1 MHPDMPEIIEV
12 DDDYVD
18 DEAADVAA
26 DDADAGSDAGED
38 YDSSADDGGA
48 EMDLVD
54 GLAQIAQL
62 FVTEDGT
69 PIADVIVGVRDA
81 LEKLNKIVFRAV
93 QHLEKSA

>member
-1 MHPDMPEIIEV
+1 MSNEPEIIEV
-12 DDDYVD
+12 GDDYV
-18 DEAADVAA
+18 E
-26 DDADAGSDAGED
+26 DADAESYDDDSGEE
-38 YDSSADDGGA
+38 GGA

-81 LEKLNKIVFRAV
+81 LEKLNKVVFKAV
-93 QHLEKSA
+93 QLMEKSA

>member
-1 MHPDMPEIIEV
+1 MSHEPEIIEV
-12 DDDYVD
+12 GDDYVEDAEDNAESYD
-18 DEAADVAA
+18 D
-26 DDADAGSDAGED
+26 DDDSGED
-38 YDSSADDGGA
+38 GGGA

-81 LEKLNKIVFRAV
+81 LEKLNKIVFKAV

>member
-1 MHPDMPEIIEV
+1 MSHEPEIIEV
-12 DDDYVD
+12 GDDYV
-18 DEAADVAA
+18 E
-26 DDADAGSDAGED
+26 DAEDNAESSYDGDSGED
-38 YDSSADDGGA
+38 GGGA

-81 LEKLNKIVFRAV
+81 LEKLNKIVFKAV

>member
-1 MHPDMPEIIEV
+1 MHPAIPEIIEV
-12 DDDYVD
+12 EDDYVD
-18 DEAADVAA
+18 DADA
-26 DDADAGSDAGED
+26 DDADVDAGED
-38 YDSSADDGGA
+38 YDSSADGGA

-81 LEKLNKIVFRAV
+81 LEKLNKIVFKAV

>member
-1 MHPDMPEIIEV
+1 MRGMSHEPEIIEV
-12 DDDYVD
+12 GDDYVEDAEDNAESYD
-18 DEAADVAA
+18 D
-26 DDADAGSDAGED
+26 DDSGE
-38 YDSSADDGGA
+38 GGA

-81 LEKLNKIVFRAV
+81 LEKLNKIVFKAV

>member
-1 MHPDMPEIIEV
+1 MSNEPEIIEV
-12 DDDYVD
+12 GDDYV
-18 DEAADVAA
+18 E
-26 DDADAGSDAGED
+26 DADAESYDDSGEE
-38 YDSSADDGGA
+38 GGA

-81 LEKLNKIVFRAV
+81 LEKLNKVVFKAV
-93 QHLEKSA
+93 QLMEKSA

>member
-1 MHPDMPEIIEV
+1 MSHEPEIIEV
-12 DDDYVD
+12 GDDYVEDAEDNAESYD
-18 DEAADVAA
+18 D
-26 DDADAGSDAGED
+26 DDSGED
-38 YDSSADDGGA
+38 GGGA

-81 LEKLNKIVFRAV
+81 LEKLNKIVFKAV

>member
-1 MHPDMPEIIEV
+1 MSHEPEIIEV
-12 DDDYVD
+12 GDDYVEDAEDNAESYD
-18 DEAADVAA
+18 DD
-26 DDADAGSDAGED
+26 SGED
-38 YDSSADDGGA
+38 GGGA

-81 LEKLNKIVFRAV
+81 LEKLNKIVFKAV

>member
-1 MHPDMPEIIEV
+1 MSNEPEIIEV
-12 DDDYVD
+12 GGDDYVEDVEDAEDNAESYD
-18 DEAADVAA
+18 D
-26 DDADAGSDAGED
+26 DDSGA
-38 YDSSADDGGA
+38 DGGDP

-81 LEKLNKIVFRAV
+81 LEKLNKVVFKAV
-93 QHLEKSA
+93 QLMEKSA

>member
-1 MHPDMPEIIEV
+1 MSHEPEIIEV
-12 DDDYVD
+12 GDDYVEDVEDAEDAEDNAEESYD
-18 DEAADVAA
+18 D
-26 DDADAGSDAGED
+26 DDSGA
-38 YDSSADDGGA
+38 DGGDA
-48 EMDLVD
+48 EMDLMD

-81 LEKLNKIVFRAV
+81 LEKLNKIVFKAV

>member
-1 MHPDMPEIIEV
+1 MSHEPEIIEV
-12 DDDYVD
+12 GDDYVEDAEDNAESYD
-18 DEAADVAA
+18 D
-26 DDADAGSDAGED
+26 DDSGE
-38 YDSSADDGGA
+38 GGA

-81 LEKLNKIVFRAV
+81 LEKLNKIVFKAV

>member
-1 MHPDMPEIIEV
+1 MSHEPEIIEV
-12 DDDYVD
+12 GDDYV
-18 DEAADVAA
+18 EDVEDAE
-26 DDADAGSDAGED
+26 DDAEEES
-38 YDSSADDGGA
+38 YDDDDSGADGGDP

-81 LEKLNKIVFRAV
+81 LEKLNKVVFKAV
-93 QHLEKSA
+93 QLMKKSA